1 MSATQ
6 RTIKSLEELGYTV
19 GIVERFISKG
29 GPFGVR
35 KDLFGLFDL
44 IAMHPDNG
52 IIGVQCFTTAWTD
65 HLMILEERRVEA
77 LTWIAAGGHIEFW
90 GWRKLKLKRGGV
102 AMRWTPRIEVY
113 DATYFE

>member
-19 GIVERFISKG
+19 GIVERFLSHG

-44 IAMHPDNG
+44 IAMHPEEG
-52 IIGVQCFTTAWTD
+52 IVGVQCFTTAWKE
-65 HLMILEERRVEA
+65 HLTILEENRDIA

-90 GWRKLKLKRGGV
+90 GWRKLKLFRGSKAV
-102 AMRWTPRIEVY
+102 RWTPRIEVY
-113 DATYFE
+113 DADYFS